1 MAAAPLPDPATWMAT
16 FQRATDR
23 VAEGLRRCSGP
34 QRLVE
39 TGTRGE
45 GGDRTLVIDADAE
58 GAIFDELDGLHAA
71 GARFTALSEERG
83 TVDYGSPDALVVID
97 PIDGSTN
104 AKRGLPQHA
113 VSLALAVGEDVARRG
128 TMADVV
134 CGLVA
139 EVGSLRGERW
149 TAVRDGG
156 AQLDGTP
163 VVAPESERITSRG
176 LLELVAIESADP
188 RHVLAAGPALTAHVH
203 RLRAIG
209 ATALAL
215 CQVAGGRVDGMA
227 SLRRCRAVD
236 VAAGQLIVRES
247 GGLVAFGSLDDPL
260 AAPLDL
266 APHVPVVA
274 ARSAAGLARVA
285 ELPPAA

>member
-1 MAAAPLPDPATWMAT
+1 MPDATLPDTATWLAT
-16 FQRATDR
+16 FQRAADR
-23 VAEGLRRCSGP
+23 VVEGLHRCGDGP

-39 TGTRGE
+39 TGSLGE

-58 GAIFDELDGLHAA
+58 SAIFAELDGLHAA

-83 TVDYGSPDALVVID
+83 TVDYGSHDALVVID

-113 VSLALAVGEDVARRG
+113 VSLALAVGPEVALHG
-128 TMADVV
+128 TMADVE

-139 EVGSLRGERW
+139 ELGGGAGERW
-149 TAVRDGG
+149 TAVRG
-156 AQLDGTP
+156 AGAELDGVPIRPPAT
-163 VVAPESERITSRG
+163 ERITSRG

-188 RHVLAAGPALTAHVH
+188 RHVLAAGPALTEHVH

-215 CQVAGGRVDGMA
+215 CQVAAGRVDGMA

-266 APHVPVVA
+266 AAHVPVVA

-285 ELPPAA
+285 TLPPV